1 MRRGPAQEGGMDL
14 IIRNGTIVTAS
25 DIMQADVGIE
35 AGKVKQIGYGL
46 GPAAREIDARGQYL
60 FPGGVDVHTHVDF
73 ALLGHRSVDD
83 FYSGTVAAACGGV
96 TTIVDYALPE
106 PGQSIQET
114 IETWQKKAQGKAVID
129 YSFHPAILEPSAR
142 IIAEMADAVADGYT
156 SFKLFMI
163 GLARFDELAPQ
174 YMKVMAQAGRLGALT
189 NIHAEDQCLISYL
202 TEQLNAAGKFG
213 VRYFADSR
221 PRLAEG
227 LAVQRAITMARYAE
241 APIYLVH
248 LSCEEALRPLAEARA
263 CGQIVYGE
271 TRPIYLHLSRERFE
285 EPDGERYVGWP
296 PLREASQ
303 MQAMWDGLRTD
314 TLQTVAT
321 DHCGWTLAQKKAGKT
336 VDELLP
342 GMSNLETMLPMLYS
356 EGVRKSRLSLNRFVE
371 IVSTNPAKLF
381 GLYPQKGT
389 IAVGSDADIVL
400 FDPHKIVTIRHADM
414 HSRADYELYEGF
426 QVTGWP
432 AMTLS
437 RGEIIV
443 DNGKVLG
450 QAGRGRLL
458 RRQRFTVL

>member
-1 MRRGPAQEGGMDL
+1 MDL
-14 IIRNGTIVTAS
+14 IIRNGTVVTAAEVYE
-25 DIMQADVGIE
+25 ADVGIE
-35 AGKVKQIGYGL
+35 GGKVKQIGQGL

-60 FPGGVDVHTHVDF
+60 FPGGVDVHTHVDIE
-73 ALLGHRSVDD
+73 LLGYRSADD

-96 TTIVDYALPE
+96 TTIVDYVLPE
-106 PGQSIQET
+106 PGQSIQGSVEA
-114 IETWQKKAQGKAVID
+114 WQQKAQGKAIID
-129 YSFHPAILEPSAR
+129 YGLHPVILEPTPK

-163 GLARFDELAPQ
+163 GMARFDELAPQ
-174 YMKVMAQAGRLGALT
+174 YLKVIAQAGKLGALT

-202 TEQLNAAGKFG
+202 TEQFNAEGKVG

-221 PRLAEG
+221 PRPSEG

-248 LSCEEALRPLAEARA
+248 LSCEEALAPIREARA
-263 CGQIVYGE
+263 RGQVVYGE

-285 EPDGERYVGWP
+285 ETDGERYVGWP

-303 MQAMWDGLRTD
+303 MEVVWNGLRTD
-314 TLQTVAT
+314 NLQTVAT
-321 DHCGWTLAQKKAGKT
+321 DHCGWNLVQKKTGKT

-342 GMSNLETMLPMLYS
+342 GMSNLETLLPMLYS
-356 EGVRKSRLSLNRFVE
+356 EGVGQGRLSLNRFVE
-371 IVSTNPAKLF
+371 VISANPAKLF

-389 IAVGSDADIVL
+389 IAVGADADIVVL
-400 FDPHKIVTIRHADM
+400 DPKKEVTIQHRDM
-414 HSRADYELYEGF
+414 HSRSDYELHEGF

-432 AMTLS
+432 TMTLS
-437 RGEIIV
+437 RGEVIV

-450 QAGRGRLL
+450 QAGRGKLL
-458 RRQRFTVL
+458 KRGKFTVM

>member
-1 MRRGPAQEGGMDL
+1 MDL
-14 IIRNGTIVTAS
+14 IIRNGTVVTAS
-25 DIMQADVGIE
+25 DMYQADVGIE
-35 AGKVKQIGYGL
+35 AGKVKHIGQGL
-46 GPAAREIDARGQYL
+46 GPAAKEIDAKGKYL
-60 FPGGVDVHTHVDF
+60 FPGGVDVHTHVDVTLMGQRT
-73 ALLGHRSVDD
+73 ADD

-96 TTIVDYALPE
+96 TTIVDYAFPE
-106 PGQSIQET
+106 RGQSIQGS
-114 IETWQKKAQGKAVID
+114 IEAWQQKAQGKAVID
-129 YSFHPAILEPSAR
+129 YGLHPAIFEPTPQ

-163 GLARFDELAPQ
+163 GIARFDELAPQ
-174 YMKVMAQAGRLGALT
+174 YLKVIAQAGRLGALT
-189 NIHAEDQCLISYL
+189 NIHAEDQCLLSYL
-202 TEQLNAAGKFG
+202 SEQFTAAGKLG
-213 VRYFADSR
+213 VRHFADSR

-248 LSCEEALRPLAEARA
+248 LSCEEALAPIREARA
-263 CGQIVYGE
+263 RGQVVYGE
-271 TRPIYLHLSRERFE
+271 TRPLYLHLSRERFE

-303 MQAMWDGLRTD
+303 MQAIWDGLRTD

-321 DHCGWTLAQKKAGKT
+321 DHVAWNLAQKKTGKT

-342 GMSNLETMLPMLYS
+342 GVSNLETLLPMLYS
-356 EGVRKSRLSLNRFVE
+356 EGVGKGRISLNRFVE
-371 IVSTNPAKLF
+371 VISTNPAKLF

-389 IAVGSDADIVL
+389 IAVGADADILV
-400 FDPHKIVTIRHADM
+400 FDSQKEVTIQHRDM

-432 AMTLS
+432 VLTLS
-437 RGEIIV
+437 RGEVIV
-443 DNGKVLG
+443 ENGKVLG

-458 RRQRFTVL
+458 KRGRFTVM

>member
-1 MRRGPAQEGGMDL
+1 MDL
-14 IIRNGTIVTAS
+14 IIRNGTIVTGS
-25 DIMQADVGIE
+25 EISQADVGVE
-35 AGKVKQIGYGL
+35 AGKVKQIGQGL
-46 GPAAREIDARGQYL
+46 GPAGREVDARGKYL

-73 ALLGHRSVDD
+73 ALLGHRSADD

-106 PGQSIQET
+106 PGQSIQGSVEA
-114 IETWQKKAQGKAVID
+114 WQKKAQGKAVID
-129 YSFHPAILEPSAR
+129 YGFHPAILEPSER

-163 GLARFDELAPQ
+163 GMARFDELAPQ
-174 YMKVMAQAGRLGALT
+174 YMKVIARAGRLGALT

-202 TEQLNAAGKFG
+202 TEQFNAAGKLG

-221 PRLAEG
+221 SRLAEG
-227 LAVQRAITMARYAE
+227 LAVQRAIAMARYAD

-248 LSCEEALRPLAEARA
+248 LSCEDALAPIREARA
-263 CGQIVYGE
+263 RGQIVYGE

-314 TLQTVAT
+314 NLQTVAT

-356 EGVRKSRLSLNRFVE
+356 EGVGKGRLSLNRFVE

-389 IAVGSDADIVL
+389 IAVGSDADIVI
-400 FDPHKIVTIRHADM
+400 FDPQKAVTIRRADM
-414 HSRADYELYEGF
+414 HSRSDYELYEGF
-426 QVTGWP
+426 RVTGWP
-432 AMTLS
+432 TMTLS
-437 RGEIIV
+437 RGEVIV
-443 DNGKVLG
+443 DNGNVLG

-458 RRQRFTVL
+458 KRQKFTAL